1 MSGSTDTGGGVDG
14 SSGAAG
20 GGGVEGRNGDSA
32 AAAAAAAVLGVVL
45 GPALL
50 SGSSMSRIAA
60 SWTGCVGACSKE
72 KTTLDSKALPA
83 NIAKSKEEMEEGMY
97 IQKDGGRL
105 LQGWQSYARC
115 VSHRNACA
123 VSRQRWLLRI
133 VYAYLPPSCELT

>member
-97 IQKDGGRL
+97 IQKDGWWEIATGVAIIRPL
-105 LQGWQSYARC
+105 HQSQKC
-115 VSHRNACA
+115 VCGEPTTLATADSVC
-123 VSRQRWLLRI
+123 I
-133 VYAYLPPSCELT
+133 LTTVL

>member
-20 GGGVEGRNGDSA
+20 GGGVEGRNGDS
-32 AAAAAAAVLGVVL
+32 AAAAAAVLGVVL

-83 NIAKSKEEMEEGMY
+83 NIAKSKEEMEGMY
-97 IQKDGGRL
+97 IQKEVGDCYRGGNHTPAASVTEMRV
-105 LQGWQSYARC
+105 R
-115 VSHRNACA
+115 
-123 VSRQRWLLRI
+123 
-133 VYAYLPPSCELT
+133 